1 MAKKSK
7 TNGTKSADATT
18 KKVDAESVIAVLREV
33 CDCSH
38 EDLAVHLGVADN
50 AFGPLSDVL
59 KELEA
64 AGRISFD
71 HEEQLYSLVE
81 SESEAEEAAAA
92 EGAEPDPSEASPDA
106 NHWGKPTRY
115 LKHFLTAAEITLIRE
130 EREEEDREIETLRAD
145 LDTVSERAKSLKK
158 RIEVLIEDGAEKSKR
173 IRTGFEMR
181 NVPCE
186 ERRQPDARV
195 DSPTFGREIV
205 VTYRL
210 DTDEAI
216 DWRELRADERQGRLF
231 DQAPA
236 ATPAN
241 GVTELREASL

>member
-7 TNGTKSADATT
+7 ANGDA
-18 KKVDAESVIAVLREV
+18 KRVDAESVVAVLREV

-38 EDLAVHLGVADN
+38 EDIAVHLGIADA

-64 AGRISFD
+64 AGRVRFD

-81 SESEAEEAAAA
+81 ASSDDDDEAPPSS
-92 EGAEPDPSEASPDA
+92 PDPSGASPDA
-106 NHWGKPTRY
+106 QHWGKPTRY
-115 LKHFLTAAEITLIRE
+115 LKHFLTAAEVTLIRE
-130 EREEEDREIETLRAD
+130 EREQEDAEIEALKTE
-145 LDTVSERAKSLKK
+145 LDSVAERAKSLKK
-158 RIEVLIEDGAEKSKR
+158 RIEVLVEDGAEKSKR

-186 ERRQPDARV
+186 ERRGIDERA
-195 DSPTFGREIV
+195 DSPTLGREIV
-205 VTYRL
+205 ITYRL
-210 DTDEAI
+210 DTNEAI
-216 DWRELRADERQGRLF
+216 DWRELRGDERQGRLF

-241 GVTELREASL
+241 GVTEYREASL

>member
-7 TNGTKSADATT
+7 ANGTNGASAAA
-18 KKVDAESVIAVLREV
+18 KKVDADSVVAVLREV

-38 EDLAVHLGVADN
+38 EDIAVHLGVAEN
-50 AFGPLSDVL
+50 AFGPLSEVL

-81 SESEAEEAAAA
+81 SESEAEAAA
-92 EGAEPDPSEASPDA
+92 EDVAGTDPSEASPDA

-130 EREEEDREIETLRAD
+130 EREDEDREIETLRAD

-186 ERRQPDARV
+186 ERRQPDPRE

-241 GVTELREASL
+241 GVTEFREASL